1 MYLFPKKSR
10 AGEDIYHDLK
20 AMGSGAKMK
29 VVVLGAGVIGVTSA
43 WYLAKAGHEVTVI
56 DRQPAAAL
64 ETSFANAGEISPG
77 YSSPWAA
84 PGIPTKALKWM
95 FMEHAPLI
103 IQPRPDWA
111 KLSWM
116 ARMLMNCTAEA
127 YAVNKSRMVR
137 LAEYSRDCLMELRAE
152 TGISY
157 DERTKGTL
165 QLFRTEK
172 QVAAAE
178 KDIAVLKADGVPF
191 EVLDAEACVAAEP
204 GLAAARDKI
213 AGGLRLPGDETGDCF
228 KFTQGLARMAEE
240 AGVTFRLGVSIDR
253 LEADIGR
260 ITAVRTS
267 EGRVTADA
275 FVVAL
280 GSYSPAL
287 VREFGI
293 SLPVYPVKGYS
304 ITTPIVDE
312 SRAPVSTVMDE
323 THKIAITRLGD
334 RIRVGGMAE
343 IAGFDF
349 SLNPKRQATLTHS
362 VEDLFGGAG
371 DQSRASFWCGL
382 RPMTPDGTPIIGRS
396 PLSNLFLN
404 TGHGTL
410 GWTMAAGSGRV
421 LADIVS
427 GRRAGIESEDLG
439 YARYLRSG
447 RKGRALGAGV
457 AVPA

>member
-1 MYLFPKKSR
+1 
-10 AGEDIYHDLK
+10 
-20 AMGSGAKMK
+20 MK

-84 PGIPTKALKWM
+84 PGIPLKALKWM

-116 ARMLMNCTAEA
+116 ARMLMNCTSEA

-137 LAEYSRDCLMELRAE
+137 LAEYSRDCLIELRAE

-157 DERTKGTL
+157 DERTQGTL
-165 QLFRTEK
+165 QLFRNDK

-178 KDIAVLKADGVPF
+178 KDIAILKADGVPF
-191 EVLDAEACVAAEP
+191 EVLDATACVAAEP
-204 GLAAARDKI
+204 GLAASKAKI

-228 KFTQGLARMAEE
+228 KFTQGLAAMAK
-240 AGVTFRLGVSIDR
+240 ALGVTFRYGVGIDR
-253 LEADIGR
+253 LEAEAGL
-260 ITAVRTS
+260 ITAVHTS
-267 EGRVTADA
+267 EGRLTADS

-280 GSYSPAL
+280 GSYSPML
-287 VREFGI
+287 VKDFGI
-293 SLPVYPVKGYS
+293 KLPVYPVKGYS
-304 ITTPIVDE
+304 ITVPIVDE
-312 SRAPVSTVMDE
+312 TCAPVSTVMDE

-343 IAGFDF
+343 IAGFDR
-349 SLNPKRQATLTHS
+349 SLSPKRQATLTHS

-371 DQSRASFWCGL
+371 DQTRAQFWCGF
-382 RPMTPDGTPIIGRS
+382 RPMTPDGTPIVGRS
-396 PLSNLFLN
+396 PIANLFLN

-410 GWTMAAGSGRV
+410 GWTMAAGSARV

-427 GRRAGIESEDLG
+427 GHRTGIEAQDLG
-439 YARYLRSG
+439 YARYLREG
-447 RKGRALGAGV
+447 RKRSAVKAGLP
-457 AVPA
+457 VPA